1 MKLLRQ
7 SWLGGY
13 CVKERNGWDVADTI
27 IATNAGYDL
36 PNKITERNRCRNSIT
51 QQP

>member
-13 CVKERNGWDVADTI
+13 CVKERNGWDVGNTS
-27 IATNAGYDL
+27 IATNGGYDL
-36 PNKITERNRCRNSIT
+36 PNKTNEIDDDIPLLK
-51 QQP
+51 Q